1 MELSGDSDEPLSQ
14 NSQIEEVDLNNF
26 DEAAQPKNTE
36 RNTGHAIGKFSAWLK
51 KRKITIDL
59 SEVSPEEFA
68 PILRRYY
75 GEFKT
80 SGGKTPAPAT
90 MNCLRAGILI

>member
-1 MELSGDSDEPLSQ
+1 MELSGHSDEPLSQ
-14 NSQIEEVDLNNF
+14 NSQMEEADLNNL

-36 RNTGHAIGKFSAWLK
+36 RNTGYALGKFAAWLK

-75 GEFKT
+75 GELKT
-80 SGGKTPAPAT
+80 SDGKTPAPAT